1 MEYQSLKHLVCLFCF
16 FHFYISVFGGEFFE
30 LSLPITKDLTRANL
44 LYFSY
49 EFNPEG
55 ILILASG
62 YNSDGT
68 IIMEKEWID
77 FAQENKLI
85 LVGLSF
91 ASNVGDL
98 QNGKGYY
105 YVSKGSGKLLLDG
118 LKQIYSEAIPIYLYG
133 FSGGAHFVA
142 RFAEWAPDRVA
153 GFCAYSAGWWDNPKL
168 LKNAPAGIIACGE
181 NDERLGASM
190 SYFLHGRK
198 LNRKWVWVK
207 IPSVGHAHS
216 LELDDFVRSFFK
228 YILEKKPT
236 QNDYWVDISNG
247 EIISKN
253 RSGFKTALTS
263 YLPCKKFL
271 KAWKEFNGIQ

>member
-1 MEYQSLKHLVCLFCF
+1 MKKFICLLYFLSF
-16 FHFYISVFGGEFFE
+16 QVVIFGSELFE
-30 LSLPITKDLTRANL
+30 LSLPTTKDLTRAKL

-49 EFNPEG
+49 NFNPEG

-62 YNSDGT
+62 YNGDGT
-68 IIMEKEWID
+68 IIKKKEWID
-77 FAQENKLI
+77 FAKENKLI

-91 ASNVGDL
+91 ASNVEDL
-98 QNGKGYY
+98 RNGKGYY

-118 LKQIYSEAIPIYLYG
+118 LKQIYTKKIPIYLYG

-207 IPSVGHAHS
+207 IPSVGHVHS

-228 YILEKKPT
+228 YILEGKPT

-271 KAWKEFNGIQ
+271 KAWKKLNGIQ